1 MKNKSNIKKTISIII
16 KAIVLIIFLYSLIFV
31 VRSGKQRIT
40 IKTVSN
46 FYSGSELDAIVE
58 VSDKKTDGRSTAIR
72 SKSCLKKLNAVYI
85 PSF

>member
-58 VSDKKTDGRSTAIR
+58 VSDKKTDENILL
-72 SKSCLKKLNAVYI
+72 CDI
-85 PSF
+85 I

>member
-72 SKSCLKKLNAVYI
+72 PKSCLKKLNAVYI